1 MKFSHLE
8 NNQGKERWQYCMIN
22 IWVRCL
28 CRMQNL
34 PLKFSS
40 ALCCAFWETSADYI
54 LLYKA
59 KGEGV
64 TEDEMV
70 RQHHGLNGR
79 EFNQAPGD
87 SEGQGNLICCSPW
100 GCKGLDMTWW
110 SNNNDTRSELSGW
123 HWTDFWIYIAYKRI
137 DMFPG
142 APGSS
147 SRLTWIT
154 SPLYLYI

>member
-8 NNQGKERWQYCMIN
+8 NNQEKERWQYCMIN
-22 IWVRCL
+22 IWVRYL

-40 ALCCAFWETSADYI
+40 DLCCAFWETSADYI

-59 KGEGV
+59 KGEGA

-87 SEGQGNLICCSPW
+87 SEGQGNLVYCSPW
-100 GCKGLDMTWW
+100 GCKGLDMTW
-110 SNNNDTRSELSGW
+110 
-123 HWTDFWIYIAYKRI
+123 
-137 DMFPG
+137 
-142 APGSS
+142 
-147 SRLTWIT
+147 
-154 SPLYLYI
+154 